1 MKKIFTVLLISTLSL
16 ISALAQ
22 ERFSITLSV
31 DSAIASQPQQ
41 VYLYS
46 QIERE
51 MQLRQLDKAR
61 EYLTRFLEATKDKEY
76 NSNTKRMRQHAEE
89 TLRMMMW

>member
-1 MKKIFTVLLISTLSL
+1 MKKILALFIVSQLSL
-16 ISALAQ
+16 ISALSQ
-22 ERFSITLSV
+22 DKFSITLSV

-51 MQLRQLDKAR
+51 MQLHDSISI
-61 EYLTRFLEATKDKEY
+61 D
-76 NSNTKRMRQHAEE
+76 
-89 TLRMMMW
+89 

>member
-1 MKKIFTVLLISTLSL
+1 MKKIFTVLLISKLSL

-51 MQLRQLDKAR
+51 MQLHDSISIDSVHRQGKL
-61 EYLTRFLEATKDKEY
+61 
-76 NSNTKRMRQHAEE
+76 
-89 TLRMMMW
+89 